1 MSCEGAMTI
10 NELCKAANDASVKAG
25 WQDEPRSFGDLI
37 ALMHSELTEAFEEF
51 RAGHALDEVYLTP
64 TKPNKPE
71 GVPVE
76 LADAV
81 IRIAQCCGQYGID
94 LEDAITR
101 KMAYNETRGHRW
113 EGKKL

>member
-1 MSCEGAMTI
+1 MTI
-10 NELCKAANDASVKAG
+10 NELCKAANDASVAAG

-51 RAGHALDEVYLTP
+51 RKGRKLDEMYYLPESVTLHP
-64 TKPNKPE
+64 DKPE

-94 LEDAITR
+94 LEAAITR

>member
-1 MSCEGAMTI
+1 MHI
-10 NELCKAANDASVKAG
+10 NELCKKANDASVKAG

-51 RAGHALDEVYLTP
+51 RAGHPLDEVYFPATLGTNA
-64 TKPNKPE
+64 NKPE

-81 IRIAQCCGQYGID
+81 IRICQCCGQYGID
-94 LEDAITR
+94 LENAIVS